1 MRALVYLFSC
11 LLLSLSAA
19 LLAETPP
26 PASLEPLASPALPP
40 SVHPDESFEPEVRII
55 RRKGEVVTEYRV
67 NGQLY
72 MVKVVPASGPP
83 YYLVDQDGD
92 GSLDSPGDQ
101 LDPMLVVP
109 RWVIHRW

>member
-1 MRALVYLFSC
+1 MRAFVCLFSC
-11 LLLSLSAA
+11 LFSATLFAENPPLESL
-19 LLAETPP
+19 P
-26 PASLEPLASPALPP
+26 SPVLPP
-40 SVHPDESFEPEVRII
+40 HAPVGESFEPEVRII
-55 RRKGEVVTEYRV
+55 KRKDETVHEYRV

-72 MVKVVPASGPP
+72 MVKVVPANGPA

>member
-1 MRALVYLFSC
+1 MRTFVYLFSC
-11 LLLSLSAA
+11 LILSLSSAA
-19 LLAETPP
+19 LLAETTP
-26 PASLEPLASPALPP
+26 LEPLPSPVLPP
-40 SVHPDESFEPEVRII
+40 SVQNGDSFEPEVRII
-55 RRKGEVVTEYRV
+55 KRKDEVVTEYRI

-109 RWVIHRW
+109 RWVIHSW

>member
-1 MRALVYLFSC
+1 MRTFLCLFSC
-11 LLLSLSAA
+11 LFSATLFAENLPLESL
-19 LLAETPP
+19 P
-26 PASLEPLASPALPP
+26 SPVLPP
-40 SVHPDESFEPEVRII
+40 SASGDESFEPEVRII
-55 RRKGEVVTEYRV
+55 KRKGEIVHEYRV

-72 MVKVVPASGPP
+72 MVKVVPASGPS

-109 RWVIHRW
+109 RWVIRSW

>member
-1 MRALVYLFSC
+1 M
-11 LLLSLSAA
+11 
-19 LLAETPP
+19 
-26 PASLEPLASPALPP
+26 ASPVLPQ
-40 SVHPDESFEPEVRII
+40 STQDDDAFEPEVRII
-55 RRKGEVVTEYRV
+55 KRKGEVVTEYRV

-72 MVKVVPASGPP
+72 MVKVVPAKGLP